1 MAFMWAQTRDWDRIA
16 ESLLVMGFERL
27 KSRLPE

>member
-1 MAFMWAQTRDWDRIA
+1 MAFMWQQSSGWERIA
-16 ESLLVMGFERL
+16 ETLLVMGFERL